1 MFFKLSLRNVKRSFK
16 DYFIYFLTLT
26 FAVCIFYSFNS
37 VADQEAMQDLS
48 ASQSDIIRTLK
59 QLLSFVSIFVSVI
72 LGFLIIFANNFL
84 IKRRKKEL
92 GLYMTLGM
100 GKYKISRLLVTE
112 TLVVGILSL
121 AAGLAA
127 GVFISQGLSL
137 LTASMFDVDF
147 TGYAFVFSNDAMLK
161 TVLYFGIIYLLV
173 MVFNSIVIS
182 RYKLIDLL
190 TAARKNEQLK
200 VRKTAVSV
208 MLFILSLLI
217 LGIAYGVMLKYG
229 LMEST
234 ALVWTCVGL
243 GSFGTLLFFMSLSGF
258 ALNII
263 QQSKNIYF
271 KDINIFVLRQI
282 NSKVNTTFLSMT
294 IICLMLFFTIGVL
307 SSGFSL
313 KDAMNRD
320 LEAATPYDASVGLFI
335 EENSPIK
342 DIRQAE
348 QKLGLDLDSYGE
360 TYRFTRY
367 QTDQSLKPL
376 LLPYKDKSSEPL
388 VDHFDQTYVT
398 AIARSDYEAI
408 AAMQGK
414 KPVKTKDNEVLL
426 LSSAG
431 STFKDTFTRFTRE
444 TKTIKLN
451 GQTYSIAGNVIDF
464 ASSTDFKG
472 LEFLTAVVP
481 DQAAVSMKPL
491 HSITNIQYD
500 GGERA
505 KNDYLYKLLNAS
517 MRGQLQ
523 KEQGFTLSG
532 ATKTM
537 VHETYTGAS
546 AITVFIGI
554 YLGIIFLI
562 SSAAVLALQQL
573 SEASDNAERYT
584 VLKKIGVTKKGIN
597 KAIFRQIFIYFTMP
611 LSLAILHS
619 IFGVQV
625 VNKEIMVAG
634 GGNVLLSSLLTGL
647 IIITVYGGY
656 FLATYSGY
664 KRIVK

>member
-431 STFKDTFTRFTRE
+431 STFKDTFKRFTRE

-584 VLKKIGVTKKGIN
+584 ILKKIGVTKKGIN
-597 KAIFRQIFIYFTMP
+597 QAIFRQIFIYFTMP
-611 LSLAILHS
+611 LSLAVLHS

>member
-48 ASQSDIIRTLK
+48 ASQSDMIKTLK

-320 LEAATPYDASVGLFI
+320 LEAATPFDASVGLFI
-335 EENSPIK
+335 EENSSIK

-360 TYRFTRY
+360 THRFTRY

-431 STFKDTFTRFTRE
+431 STFKDTFKRFTRE

-597 KAIFRQIFIYFTMP
+597 KAIFRQIFIYFMMP

>member
-431 STFKDTFTRFTRE
+431 STFKDTFKRFTRE

-597 KAIFRQIFIYFTMP
+597 QAIFRQIFIYFTMP

>member
-335 EENSPIK
+335 EESSPIK

-431 STFKDTFTRFTRE
+431 STFKDTFKRFTRE

-597 KAIFRQIFIYFTMP
+597 QAIFRQIFIYFTMP
-611 LSLAILHS
+611 LSLAVLHS

>member
-335 EENSPIK
+335 EESSPIK

-431 STFKDTFTRFTRE
+431 STFKDTFKRFTRE

-597 KAIFRQIFIYFTMP
+597 QAIFRQIFIYFMMP

>member
-1 MFFKLSLRNVKRSFK
+1 MFFNLSLRNVKRSFK

-431 STFKDTFTRFTRE
+431 STFKDTFKRFTRE

-597 KAIFRQIFIYFTMP
+597 QAIFRQIFIYFTMP